1 MASSYQIPWA
11 YRAATE
17 PTSVSHDRETGPAND
32 LTPTAGVRPGPPGAQ
47 EHSHGDGPLL
57 KVVCVWYRSHNIIR
71 HGPHTCRRTTRTA
84 LDEAIIPVVILSTR
98 QQSTIA
104 TKWLTRTLPLKIDLL
119 TLKSW
124 RWFSVPQ
131 GTALG
136 GACPWSLL
144 ENQYETHKNIDVET
158 CRLRPV
164 TSQCTKWWFPTAACV
179 WTSLVQWNVWIH
191 RLPRANVSTLSPA
204 LVGRHFSSVFI
215 LLSFML
221 CQCNV
226 MTLLNNLSGTGT
238 WPCKRH
244 HGHCMIPP
252 PAPAPAPA
260 LFHGCWF
267 AFTAPGLWPVSQA
280 LGSHLLWSCPTT
292 ALPSL
297 LLTGDAWTS
306 QVWQCLGHHA
316 PPCLLG
322 RTFNLWPACQ
332 LNTLGLRVRSSTTSR
347 SFISAISS

>member
-1 MASSYQIPWA
+1 MFSWMRKSRDGHKMASSYQIPWA

-32 LTPTAGVRPGPPGAQ
+32 LTRTAGVRPGPPGAQ

-84 LDEAIIPVVILSTR
+84 LDEAIIPVVIC

-164 TSQCTKWWFPTAACV
+164 TSQCTNGGSLQQHVCEPVLSNETFGYIGCQGQ
-179 WTSLVQWNVWIH
+179 TSAHCH
-191 RLPRANVSTLSPA
+191 RR
-204 LVGRHFSSVFI
+204 
-215 LLSFML
+215 
-221 CQCNV
+221 
-226 MTLLNNLSGTGT
+226 
-238 WPCKRH
+238 
-244 HGHCMIPP
+244 
-252 PAPAPAPA
+252 
-260 LFHGCWF
+260 
-267 AFTAPGLWPVSQA
+267 
-280 LGSHLLWSCPTT
+280 
-292 ALPSL
+292 
-297 LLTGDAWTS
+297 
-306 QVWQCLGHHA
+306 
-316 PPCLLG
+316 
-322 RTFNLWPACQ
+322 
-332 LNTLGLRVRSSTTSR
+332 
-347 SFISAISS
+347 

>member
-11 YRAATE
+11 YRSATE

-32 LTPTAGVRPGPPGAQ
+32 LIRTAGVRPGPPGAQ

-84 LDEAIIPVVILSTR
+84 LDEAIIPVVIC

-144 ENQYETHKNIDVET
+144 ENQYETQKHWCGNLPTPTCDVTMHEMVVPYSSL
-158 CRLRPV
+158 CVNQSRPMKRLDTSAAKGKRQHIV
-164 TSQCTKWWFPTAACV
+164 TGV
-179 WTSLVQWNVWIH
+179 
-191 RLPRANVSTLSPA
+191 
-204 LVGRHFSSVFI
+204 
-215 LLSFML
+215 
-221 CQCNV
+221 
-226 MTLLNNLSGTGT
+226 SGT
-238 WPCKRH
+238 PFQQC
-244 HGHCMIPP
+244 
-252 PAPAPAPA
+252 
-260 LFHGCWF
+260 FH
-267 AFTAPGLWPVSQA
+267 
-280 LGSHLLWSCPTT
+280 
-292 ALPSL
+292 
-297 LLTGDAWTS
+297 
-306 QVWQCLGHHA
+306 
-316 PPCLLG
+316 
-322 RTFNLWPACQ
+322 
-332 LNTLGLRVRSSTTSR
+332 
-347 SFISAISS
+347 SAVIHVVPM